1 MTAREMAACGW
12 LVGLK
17 VLTAA
22 EVKTL
27 PVGTKL
33 SLIGPDRYG
42 MKNVEEGII
51 EQLGNARSKRF
62 RVDRLDGIVRKM
74 IRDYPGKVWAI
85 REGADGQA

>member
-12 LVGLK
+12 LRGMK

-33 SLIGPDRYG
+33 FLIGPDRYG
-42 MKNVEEGII
+42 MKNAEEGII

-74 IRDYPGKVWAI
+74 IRDYPGKVWAVPG
-85 REGADGQA
+85 R

>member
-22 EVKTL
+22 EVKKL

-42 MKNVEEGII
+42 NKSFEEGIVLQWGKI
-51 EQLGNARSKRF
+51 KKF
-62 RVDRLDGIVRKM
+62 RVDELSGFSHIN

-85 REGADGQA
+85 REGTDGETH